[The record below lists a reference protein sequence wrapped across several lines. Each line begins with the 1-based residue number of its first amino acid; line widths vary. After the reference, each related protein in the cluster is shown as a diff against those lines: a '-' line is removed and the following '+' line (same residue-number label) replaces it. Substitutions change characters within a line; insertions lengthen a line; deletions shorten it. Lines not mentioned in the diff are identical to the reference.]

1 MSKKRKGLGGLGVDI
16 LLSTSSKTA
25 PAKKEDETSLTG
37 RESIALDLGDR
48 RPYQPRQAISQE
60 GLAELSESIRTQGLI
75 QPIVVRKQGKR
86 FELIAG
92 ERRWRAAQ
100 LAGLHD
106 IPAVV
111 REVDEP
117 TAAAMALVENL
128 QREDLNPIEEAQAMS
143 NLIRHFDWTHQ
154 EVANALGKA
163 RATVSNL
170 LRMLELADDVQALVQ
185 TDQISMGHARALLS
199 LNTQQQKK
207 IANLVVSREL
217 SVRQTEQLVK
227 NELTGQT
234 KTARKPA
241 GARDPNIQTLENTLS
256 DTLGAAVN
264 IRHGKGQK
272 GRIEIPY
279 SGLDELDGILRKLG
293 VRSGENN

>member
-16 LLSTSSKTA
+16 LLSSPTEAA
-25 PAKKEDETSLTG
+25 PAKKEPTSSSTG
-37 RESIALDLGDR
+37 LNYIAIDKVDR
-48 RPYQPRQAISQE
+48 SPYQPRESMTQE
-60 GLAELSESIRTQGLI
+60 GLAELAESIQAQGLI

-100 LAGLHD
+100 IAGMHE

-111 REVDEP
+111 KEVDEP
-117 TAAAMALVENL
+117 AAAAMALVENL
-128 QREDLNPIEEAQAMS
+128 QREDLNPIEEAKAMS
-143 NLIRHFDWTHQ
+143 NLIGHFDWTHQ

-170 LRMLELADDVQALVQ
+170 LRLLELSADVQGLIQAG
-185 TDQISMGHARALLS
+185 DISMGHARALLA
-199 LNTQQQKK
+199 LNLQQQKK
-207 IANLVVSREL
+207 LAGLVVSRAL

-227 NELTGQT
+227 NELAGKNTASNKPNPT
-234 KTARKPA
+234 K
-241 GARDPNIQTLENTLS
+241 DPNIQGLENTLA
-256 DTLGAAVN
+256 DKLGAAVN
-264 IRHGKGQK
+264 IRHSKSQK

-279 SGLDELDGILRKLG
+279 SGLDELDGILRKIG
-293 VRSGENN
+293 ISSD